1 MRGSASFVWATALT
15 VVLAGGCRESPP
27 AGAAAGVGEAAPVP
41 VGAAPFAVLGG
52 AAGAEPPACIRG
64 GTPREDV
71 RRILGEPD
79 SISFGAWLY
88 GSSEIQFGY
97 GVVVETR
104 DPEARLHLCD

>member
-1 MRGSASFVWATALT
+1 
-15 VVLAGGCRESPP
+15 
-27 AGAAAGVGEAAPVP
+27 
-41 VGAAPFAVLGG
+41 
-52 AAGAEPPACIRG
+52 
-64 GTPREDV
+64 
-71 RRILGEPD
+71 LGEPD